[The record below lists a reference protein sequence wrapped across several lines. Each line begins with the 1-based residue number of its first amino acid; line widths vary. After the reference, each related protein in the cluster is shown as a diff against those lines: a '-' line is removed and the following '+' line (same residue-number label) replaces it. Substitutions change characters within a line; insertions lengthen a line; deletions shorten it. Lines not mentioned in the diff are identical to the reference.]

1 MKKIYLSLICTL
13 LFVGAQAQISYGFD
27 YKENYQSFSNKDANS
42 SVIIALYNSKQDS
55 TLRAYSA
62 ILSVEDNT
70 SDPSLNAVNGTHF
83 NITPSQQKVEFE
95 PGQLGFRN
103 EKLIKINPVVDNVF
117 WGQRAFKL
125 NLTVYEGFSAGEL
138 AFGHQFIT
146 IIIDYNG
153 SKIGVPRVDKSNFT
167 IYPNPSS
174 SNIFITGVNV
184 RNIQVLDLMGKV
196 VLTQDTPSNELN
208 IESLPAGMYMINALS
223 DKGLVVQKIIKQ

>member
-13 LFVGAQAQISYGFD
+13 LFVGAKAQISYGFD

-42 SVIIALYNSKQDS
+42 SVIIALYNTKQDS
-55 TLRAYSA
+55 TLQAYSA
-62 ILSVEDNT
+62 ILSVVDN
-70 SDPSLNAVNGTHF
+70 SGDPSLNAINGTHF
-83 NITPSQQKVEFE
+83 SITSGVKVEFA

-103 EKLIKINPVVDNVF
+103 EKLIKINPVADNVF
-117 WGQRAFKL
+117 WGQRAFRL
-125 NLTVYEGFSAGEL
+125 NLTVYEGFSVGNL

-153 SKIGVPRVDKSNFT
+153 SQIGVPRVDKSIFT

-174 SNIFITGVNV
+174 SNIFISGVNIS
-184 RNIQVLDLMGKV
+184 NIQVLDLMGKV
-196 VLTQDTPSNELN
+196 VLTQNTPSNELN

>member
-196 VLTQDTPSNELN
+196 VLTQDSPSNELN

>member
-1 MKKIYLSLICTL
+1 MKKIYLSLICAL

-70 SDPSLNAVNGTHF
+70 SDPSLNAKNGIHF

-103 EKLIKINPVVDNVF
+103 EKLIKINPVIDNVF

-125 NLTVYEGFSAGEL
+125 NLTVYEGFTAGDL

-196 VLTQDTPSNELN
+196 VLIQDTPSNELN

-223 DKGLVVQKIIKQ
+223 DRGLVVQKIIKQ

>member
-13 LFVGAQAQISYGFD
+13 LFVSVKAQITYGFD

-55 TLRAYSA
+55 TLQAYSA
-62 ILSVEDNT
+62 ILSVEDNV
-70 SDPSLNAVNGTHF
+70 SDPSLNGKNGTHF
-83 NITPSQQKVEFE
+83 SITPVQQKVEFA
-95 PGQLGFRN
+95 PGQMGFRN
-103 EKLIKINPVVDNVF
+103 EKLIKINPVADNVF
-117 WGQRAFKL
+117 WGQRAFRL
-125 NLTVYEGFSAGEL
+125 NLTVYEGFSVGNL

-153 SKIGVPRVDKSNFT
+153 SKIGVPRVDKSIFT

-174 SNIFITGVNV
+174 SNIFITGVNIS
-184 RNIQVLDLMGKV
+184 NIQVLDLMGKV
-196 VLTQDTPSNELN
+196 VLTQNTPSNELN
-208 IESLPAGMYMINALS
+208 IESLPAGMYIINALS

>member
-13 LFVGAQAQISYGFD
+13 LFVGAKAQISYGFD

-62 ILSVEDNT
+62 ILSVEDST
-70 SDPSLNAVNGTHF
+70 SDPSLNAKNGTHF
-83 NITPSQQKVEFE
+83 SITPAQQKVEFA
-95 PGQLGFRN
+95 PGQMGFRN
-103 EKLIKINPVVDNVF
+103 EKLIKINPVADNVF
-117 WGQRAFKL
+117 WGQRAFRL
-125 NLTVYEGFSAGEL
+125 NLTVYEGFSAGNL

-153 SKIGVPRVDKSNFT
+153 TKIGVPRLDKSNFT

-174 SNIFITGVNV
+174 SNIFITGVNIS
-184 RNIQVLDLMGKV
+184 NIEVLDLMGKV
-196 VLTQDTPSNELN
+196 VLTQNSPSNELN
-208 IESLPAGMYMINALS
+208 IESLPAGMYIINALS

>member
-13 LFVGAQAQISYGFD
+13 LFVGAKAQISYGFD

-55 TLRAYSA
+55 TLQAYSA
-62 ILSVEDNT
+62 ILSVEDKS
-70 SDPSLNAVNGTHF
+70 SDLSLNAVNGVHF
-83 NITPSQQKVEFE
+83 SITPAQQKVEFA

-103 EKLIKINPVVDNVF
+103 EKLIKINPVADNVF
-117 WGQRAFKL
+117 WGQRAFRL
-125 NLTVYEGFSAGEL
+125 NLTVYEGFSKDNL

-153 SKIGVPRVDKSNFT
+153 SQIGVPRVDKSIFT

-174 SNIFITGVNV
+174 SNIFITGVNIS
-184 RNIQVLDLMGKV
+184 NIQVLDLMGKV
-196 VLTQDTPSNELN
+196 VLTQNTPSNEIN

>member
-70 SDPSLNAVNGTHF
+70 SDPSLNAKNGTHF

>member
-13 LFVGAQAQISYGFD
+13 LFVGAKAQITYGFD

-42 SVIIALYNSKQDS
+42 SVVIALYNSKQDS
-55 TLRAYSA
+55 TLQAYSA

-70 SDPSLNAVNGTHF
+70 SDPSLNANNGTHF
-83 NITPSQQKVEFE
+83 SITPPQQKVEFA

-103 EKLIKINPVVDNVF
+103 EKLIKINPVADNVF
-117 WGQRAFKL
+117 WGQRAFRL
-125 NLTVYEGFSAGEL
+125 RLTTYEGFSASNL

-153 SKIGVPRVDKSNFT
+153 TKIGVPRVDKSNFT

-174 SNIFITGVNV
+174 SNIFISGVNISS
-184 RNIQVLDLMGKV
+184 IQVLDLMGKV
-196 VLTQDTPSNELN
+196 VLNQNTPSNELN

>member
-13 LFVGAQAQISYGFD
+13 LFVGAKAQISYGFD

-55 TLRAYSA
+55 TLQAYSA
-62 ILSVEDNT
+62 ILSVEDKS
-70 SDPSLNAVNGTHF
+70 SDLSLNAVNGVHF
-83 NITPSQQKVEFE
+83 SITPAQQKVEFA
-95 PGQLGFRN
+95 PGQIGFRN
-103 EKLIKINPVVDNVF
+103 EKLIKINPVADNVF
-117 WGQRAFKL
+117 WGQRAFRL
-125 NLTVYEGFSAGEL
+125 NLTVYEGFSKDNL

-153 SKIGVPRVDKSNFT
+153 SQIGVPRVDKSNFT

-174 SNIFITGVNV
+174 GNIFISGVNIS
-184 RNIQVLDLMGKV
+184 NIQVLDLMGKV
-196 VLTQDTPSNELN
+196 VLTQNTPSNEIN

>member
-13 LFVGAQAQISYGFD
+13 LFVGVKAQITYGFD

-55 TLRAYSA
+55 TLQAYSA
-62 ILSVEDNT
+62 ILSVEDNV
-70 SDPSLNAVNGTHF
+70 SDPSLNGKNGIHF
-83 NITPSQQKVEFE
+83 SISPVQQKVEFA
-95 PGQLGFRN
+95 PGQMGFRN
-103 EKLIKINPVVDNVF
+103 EKLIKINPVADNVF
-117 WGQRAFKL
+117 WGQRAFRL
-125 NLTVYEGFSAGEL
+125 NLTVYEGFSVSNL

-153 SKIGVPRVDKSNFT
+153 SKIGVPRVDKSIFT

-174 SNIFITGVNV
+174 SNIFITGVNIS
-184 RNIQVLDLMGKV
+184 NIQVLDLMGKV
-196 VLTQDTPSNELN
+196 VLTQNTPSNELN